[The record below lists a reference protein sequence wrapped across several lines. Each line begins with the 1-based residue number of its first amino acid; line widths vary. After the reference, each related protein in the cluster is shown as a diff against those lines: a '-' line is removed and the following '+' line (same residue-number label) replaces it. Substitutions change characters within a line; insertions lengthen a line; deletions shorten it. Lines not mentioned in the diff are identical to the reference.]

1 MFARLFF
8 LHVTYT
14 NFLPVNIKL
23 IRYGYSR
30 ITIFISSPFFFL
42 LSFINVY
49 TMLSFER
56 LSVFLRFIDRRSRGG
71 AYRANPRVVG
81 ERRATGSKRDNKGSG
96 AVVVTQLCT
105 VLVCVATKSSLRN
118 LSSPREYRQTNV
130 DGLPPTTASCL
141 R

>member
-1 MFARLFF
+1 MRELRRDFRSDRISVFARLFF

-30 ITIFISSPFFFL
+30 ITIFSPFFFL
-42 LSFINVY
+42 LSFVNVY

-71 AYRANPRVVG
+71 AHREPESSGR
-81 ERRATGSKRDNKGSG
+81 EKSTGSKRDDKGSG

-118 LSSPREYRQTNV
+118 LEPE
-130 DGLPPTTASCL
+130 GI
-141 R
+141 